1 MTHLESIQ
9 TFKMELPPP
18 NKVNSFMP
26 LTASAQSIIL
36 NAGAGSKYSSDIF
49 ETLACN
55 KFW

>member
-49 ETLACN
+49 ETLAYN